1 MMNNP
6 DTLETAVDIFYKIG
20 WLGFATCWTFNLGHI
35 IIYIYDT
42 VIGCR
47 RTNREMMDEA
57 RKLYY
62 MEKLQ
67 TYE

>member
-1 MMNNP
+1 MMNNA